1 MEEINISA
9 AIEAILFSSGD
20 SVEKSRIAQALEI
33 TEKQVDENVDKLID
47 DYSAQNRGITI
58 IRLKDSYQ
66 MVGIRAADTHGH
78 GLAQEHPAFSGGVG
92 GTGCSRVQ
100 PTRYQGVR

>member
-33 TEKQVDENVDKLID
+33 TEKQVDETVDKLID

-58 IRLKDSYQ
+58 I
-66 MVGIRAADTHGH
+66 
-78 GLAQEHPAFSGGVG
+78 
-92 GTGCSRVQ
+92 
-100 PTRYQGVR
+100 